1 MVHVRLLGDLEVEA
15 DGTRIDP
22 PASRRAWSLLAWLA
36 LHPGEHPRSTVAAAF
51 WPDVLDSS
59 ARASLRSAAWA
70 LRRALGPAAD
80 GALTGGRD
88 RIGLTCETDLTR
100 FDHAVACGDLEAAAA
115 CCRGPLLAD
124 LDEDWVFEA
133 RDEHAHRVS
142 AVLARLAD
150 QADTPEAAVEY
161 ARRRLALD
169 PLDEAAA
176 RDLMQRLA
184 AAGDRAG
191 ALAAGERLRE
201 RLRAQLGIAVSPQT
215 RALEAELRTEEP
227 PPPVVAAPVPGP
239 EPSGLIGRAAE
250 LAALDAAWQRAA
262 AGEGLVV
269 ALEGEGGIGKTRLA
283 GELLAH
289 AAATGARTAICAAM
303 ELGGA
308 APLGLWAELLRN
320 LAARIAPV
328 PPGAHWPDELAALVP
343 SLPAR
348 LGRAASALP
357 APVAPELQRARLSE
371 AAVDALEHAAFDR
384 PLALLF
390 EDVHL
395 ADRQSLD
402 LLTYVARRLA
412 GAGVLIVVTR
422 RHAPAQP
429 ALDGFLVA
437 QRARDALVEVELQ
450 PLARAAI
457 GDLVRQV
464 ATLDPDAHDQVVAAA
479 DGNPLLAVESARAA
493 ARGLE
498 GPPPGLRAVVRA
510 ATGALPGDAR
520 RVAELAAVA
529 GRELGRRELAA
540 IAGAETV
547 VRAMDSGLFVSADG
561 HFGFRHALLREAVVA
576 GLPDARA
583 RELHEELAGVI
594 EGSAAE
600 TARHL
605 RLAGHDG
612 EAARRLSAAA
622 GEAVAIGAVE
632 QAADYLE
639 EAIAL
644 APADSAL
651 RLQYAE
657 VQAWRGRREDADRLL
672 SEALERA
679 PQDPA
684 ARARAHVEAAKWY
697 SGALCWPRRTL
708 VHARA
713 AVELLD
719 ALPEPDPEIL
729 PRALAFLVWGESNAG
744 DLETGDTLLRRLDA
758 MNCTDPTVRHEIE
771 NARGFRLL
779 RGGDFEGALQTFVA
793 MAASE
798 DLGPDR
804 AYTVWVNAACLAGG
818 LGRNEEAL
826 EYADRGLQRVRGM
839 PPLVADL
846 QAVRATI
853 FARMGRYDE
862 ARAAVVDERR
872 AAERSGAAPLLVRA
886 EYDEGMLCVG
896 AGENDRAVE
905 LLYRSL
911 EGGALVSRP
920 AARLARAE
928 ALAKL
933 DRPDD
938 ADAELRA
945 VTLEPVGPADRPAVL
960 VARLTY
966 VQGLVAIA
974 RGDCELARRRLEESA
989 ASWRRITTI
998 FDADD
1003 YLGNLVDLG
1012 RPSVG
1017 TVDPAFEL
1025 ARVEHE
1031 LADLDTE
1038 RAHADL

>member
-1 MVHVRLLGDLEVEA
+1 MLHVRLLGELEVEA
-15 DGTRIDP
+15 GGQRIEP

-36 LHPGEHPRSTVAAAF
+36 LHPGEHPRSAVAAAF

-70 LRRALGPAAD
+70 LRRSLGPAAD

-88 RIGLTCETDLTR
+88 RIGLDCETDLRR
-100 FDHAVACGDLEAAAA
+100 FEEAVAAGRLADAAE

-124 LDEDWVFEA
+124 LDEDWVLEA

-142 AVLARLAD
+142 AVLARLAE
-150 QADTPEAAVEY
+150 QATAPQDAIGY

-169 PLDEAAA
+169 PLHEAAA
-176 RDLMQRLA
+176 RDLMTRLA

-201 RLRAQLGIAVSPQT
+201 RLRSQLGIAVSPQT

-227 PPPVVAAPVPGP
+227 AAAPAAAP
-239 EPSGLIGRAAE
+239 EAAGLVGRDAE
-250 LAALDAAWQRAA
+250 LATLRNAWERARG
-262 AGEGLVV
+262 GEGLVV

-283 GELLAH
+283 AELLAH
-289 AAATGARTAICAAM
+289 AEAAGARTAVCASM

-320 LAARIAPV
+320 LAAAVGPV
-328 PPGAHWPDELAALVP
+328 PPEASWPEELATLVP

-348 LGRAASALP
+348 LGRAAGALA
-357 APVAPELQRARLSE
+357 APVAPELRRARLSE
-371 AAVDALEHAAFDR
+371 AAVDALEHAASDR
-384 PLALLF
+384 PLTLLF

-395 ADRQSLD
+395 ADRQSLE

-412 GAGVLIVVTR
+412 SAPVLLVVTR

-429 ALDGFLVA
+429 ALDALLVA
-437 QRARDALVEVELQ
+437 QRARDALVEVDLM
-450 PLARAAI
+450 PLPRVAI
-457 GDLVRQV
+457 AQLVRSV
-464 ATLDPDAHDQVVAAA
+464 AKLDADAHDQVVGAA
-479 DGNPLLAVESARAA
+479 DGNALLAVESARAA

-498 GPPPGLRAVVRA
+498 GPPPSLRAVVRA
-510 ATGALPGDAR
+510 AAGALPDDAR
-520 RVAELAAVA
+520 RVVELAAVA
-529 GRELGRRELAA
+529 GRELDRRELAA
-540 IAGAETV
+540 IAGAESV
-547 VRAMDSGLFVSADG
+547 IRAMDSGLFVSADG

-576 GLPDARA
+576 ELPDARA
-583 RELHEELAGVI
+583 RERHEELAGVI

-605 RLAGHDG
+605 RLAGHDR
-612 EAARRLSAAA
+612 EAARCLSDAAT
-622 GEAVAIGAVE
+622 EAVAIGAVE

-644 APADSAL
+644 APADGAL

-672 SEALERA
+672 AEALDRA
-679 PQDPA
+679 PRDPA
-684 ARARAHVEAAKWY
+684 VRARAHVEAAKWY

-719 ALPEPDPEIL
+719 AMAEPDPEVL
-729 PRALAFLVWGESNAG
+729 PRALAFLAWGESNAG
-744 DLETGDTLLRRLDA
+744 DLETGDALLRRVDA
-758 MNCTDPTVRHEIE
+758 MGCTDPTVRHEID

-826 EYADRGLQRVRGM
+826 EYADRGLERVRGM

-853 FARMGRYDE
+853 FARMGRYDN
-862 ARAAVVDERR
+862 ARAAVAEERR

-886 EYDEGMLCVG
+886 EYDEGMIAVG
-896 AGENDRAVE
+896 AGENDRAVD

-928 ALAKL
+928 ALARL
-933 DRPDD
+933 DRADD

-974 RGDCELARRRLEESA
+974 RGDGELARTRLEESA
-989 ASWRRITTI
+989 AAWRRITTI
-998 FDADD
+998 FDPDD

-1012 RPSVG
+1012 RPTVG

-1025 ARVEHE
+1025 ARVERE
-1031 LADLDTE
+1031 LADLT
-1038 RAHADL
+1038 RSAHADVR

>member
-1 MVHVRLLGDLEVEA
+1 MVHVRLLGELEVEA
-15 DGTRIDP
+15 GGKRIEP

-88 RIGLTCETDLTR
+88 RIGLDCETDLRR
-100 FDHAVACGDLEAAAA
+100 FEEAVAAGLLADAAD

-142 AVLARLAD
+142 AVLARLAE
-150 QADTPEAAVEY
+150 QAPSPPEAVAF

-176 RDLMQRLA
+176 RDLMTRLA
-184 AAGDRAG
+184 AAGDRSG

-201 RLRAQLGIAVSPQT
+201 RLRTQLGIAPAPQT
-215 RALEAELRTEEP
+215 RALEARLRADGEHDPGEAE
-227 PPPVVAAPVPGP
+227 VAATA
-239 EPSGLIGRAAE
+239 GRAALVGRDGE
-250 LAALDAAWQRAA
+250 LAALRAAWERARR
-262 AGEGLVV
+262 GEGLVA

-289 AAATGARTAICAAM
+289 AAGAGARTATCASV

-320 LAARIAPV
+320 LAPTLQPV
-328 PPGAHWPDELAALVP
+328 SPGSHWPDELATLVP

-348 LGRAASALP
+348 LGRAAATLA

-371 AAVDALEHAAFDR
+371 AAVDALEHAASDR

-395 ADRQSLD
+395 ADRQSLE

-412 GAGVLIVVTR
+412 SAPVLLVVTR

-429 ALDGFLVA
+429 ALDALLVA
-437 QRARDALVEVELQ
+437 QRARDALVEVELM
-450 PLARAAI
+450 PLPRTAI
-457 GDLVRQV
+457 GELVRSI
-464 ATLDPDAHDQVVAAA
+464 AKLDADAHDQVVAAA
-479 DGNPLLAVESARAA
+479 DGNALLAVESARAA
-493 ARGLE
+493 ARGLD
-498 GPPPGLRAVVRA
+498 GPPPSLRAVVRA
-510 ATGALPGDAR
+510 AAGALPDDAR

-529 GRELGRRELAA
+529 GRELDRRELAA

-576 GLPDARA
+576 ELPDARA
-583 RELHEELAGVI
+583 RERHEELAGVI

-605 RLAGHDG
+605 RLAGHDD
-612 EAARRLSAAA
+612 EAARRLAAA
-622 GEAVAIGAVE
+622 AAEAVAVGAVE

-644 APADSAL
+644 APADSSL

-672 SEALERA
+672 AEALELA
-679 PQDPA
+679 PSDPV

-719 ALPEPDPEIL
+719 ALPAPDAEVL
-729 PRALAFLVWGESNAG
+729 PRALAFLAWGESNAG
-744 DLETGDTLLRRLDA
+744 DLDTADALLQRIEA
-758 MNCTDPTVRHEIE
+758 MGSRDPTVRHEID

-779 RGGDFEGALQTFVA
+779 RGGDFEGALRTFVA

-798 DLGPDR
+798 ALGPDR

-826 EYADRGLQRVRGM
+826 EHADRGLERVRGM

-853 FARMGRYDE
+853 FARMGRYED
-862 ARAAVVDERR
+862 ARAAVAEERR
-872 AAERSGAAPLLVRA
+872 AAERSGAAPLMVRA
-886 EYDEGMLCVG
+886 EYDEGMLAVG

-933 DRPDD
+933 DQPGD
-938 ADAELRA
+938 AEAELRA
-945 VTLEPVGPADRPAVL
+945 VTLEPVGPADRPPVL

-974 RGDCELARRRLEESA
+974 RGDRELARRRLEESA
-989 ASWRRITTI
+989 AAWRRITTI

-1012 RPSVG
+1012 RPTVG

-1025 ARVEHE
+1025 ARVEQE
-1031 LADLDTE
+1031 LAELT
-1038 RAHADL
+1038 RSAHADVR